1 MKTLIFTILLLV
13 ASTLN
18 AERIFKDKA
27 TSLIWQ
33 DHQDNV
39 NLSITYPKSQ
49 TYCDELV
56 IGKYSNFRLP
66 TMNELQSIVD
76 YKQYDPAILKG
87 FDYVSNE
94 YYWTTTPFADD
105 PQKVVWL
112 IHFKKGERTVK
123 DKHYDRHVR
132 CVQSSK

>member
-1 MKTLIFTILLLV
+1 MKKLLFSSLLLV
-13 ASTLN
+13 ASTLFG
-18 AERIFKDKA
+18 ERVFVDKS

-33 DHQDNV
+33 DHQDNEE
-39 NLSITYPKSQ
+39 LSITYPQSQ
-49 TYCDELV
+49 EYCSNLV
-56 IGKYSNFRLP
+56 IGKYSDFRIPSLV
-66 TMNELQSIVD
+66 ELQSIVD
-76 YKQYDPAILKG
+76 YKRHNPAIKKG

-105 PQKVVWL
+105 NKIVWL

-123 DKHYDRHVR
+123 DMHYDRHIR